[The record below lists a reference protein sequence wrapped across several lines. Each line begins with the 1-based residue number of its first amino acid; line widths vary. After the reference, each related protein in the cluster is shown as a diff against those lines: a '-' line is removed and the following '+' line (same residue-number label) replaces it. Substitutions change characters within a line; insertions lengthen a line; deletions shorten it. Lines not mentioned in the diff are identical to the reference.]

1 MLSYKTSLQNSW
13 LNNLP
18 GIPTGRQLARY
29 LQVHQS
35 PVSITQSLNKLIKQ
49 PRSIT
54 LSARVVTGG
63 LSGLG
68 GQLTL
73 TLNSDGSYT
82 VHFHMWNSSDVTGY
96 DYAVRAIF
104 TSPAG
109 MILVSM
115 HSGHVDAKSIT
126 GSSAEDDYE
135 ESGSYAVL
143 HQNWSDALNGSMY
156 ETHEYSA
163 SGGILGELE
172 DIAKEI
178 VVIYTGGLI
187 AGAAGTAMGLTYAL
201 TAEAGKAFGGI
212 GETVAIIGGMV
223 VFSVALA
230 AGAGVANSLLLATV
244 AGVAAG
250 AVTSE
255 LVKIR
260 PIGEDEYN
268 FANSLGP
275 GGSNYNKQDQV
286 NSSVYMGMLPPME
299 KLFIT
304 NLCSPDNGRAFTVRG
319 ADGNIYLNL
328 GAAYDHAI
336 DPAGQG
342 NSYPRRGQLM
352 VHELAHSMQIDR
364 GSTWGVICSGIVNQ
378 TEYSFG
384 DDVYTPP
391 AAGTD
396 WHSAAFNNE
405 SRAAVIDEWFG
416 RGMSPDDQYFQYI
429 HDNVRTGDMGTVDI

>member
-1 MLSYKTSLQNSW
+1 MLSYKTTVLNSW
-13 LNNLP
+13 LHNIS
-18 GIPTGRQLARY
+18 GVPTAWELARH
-29 LQVHQS
+29 LQADQPPLS
-35 PVSITQSLNKLIKQ
+35 VSQLLNKLSKQ
-49 PRSIT
+49 PASVT
-54 LSARVVTGG
+54 LSAQVVTGG

-68 GQLTL
+68 GQVTL

-104 TSPAG
+104 KSPNG

-126 GSSAEDDYE
+126 GSSAEDDYQ
-135 ESGSYAVL
+135 ESGGYALL
-143 HQNWSDALNGSMY
+143 HQNWSDALNGSLY

-178 VVIYTGGLI
+178 AVIYTGGLI
-187 AGAAGTAMGLTYAL
+187 AGAAGTALGLAYAL

-212 GETVAIIGGMV
+212 GETVAVIGGIV
-223 VFSVALA
+223 VFSVAFA
-230 AGAGVANSLLLATV
+230 AGAGISNSLLFATV

-260 PIGEDEYN
+260 PIQVDEYN
-268 FANSLGP
+268 FTNSLGP
-275 GGSNYNKQDQV
+275 GGSNYNNKDQV

-304 NLCSPDNGRAFTVRG
+304 NLCSPDKGRAFTVRG

-328 GAAYDHAI
+328 GAAFDHAI

-342 NSYPRRGQLM
+342 NSYPQRGQLL

-364 GSTWGVICSGIVNQ
+364 GETWGVICSGIVNQ
-378 TEYSFG
+378 TKYSFG

-391 AAGTD
+391 PAGTD

-416 RGMSPDDQYFQYI
+416 RGMNPDDLYFQYI
-429 HDNVRTGDMGTVDI
+429 RDNVRTGDMGTVDI